1 MKKYYAIALCG
12 LITACGGGGGGGD
25 SSSGSSGGG
34 STGPVASTLSF
45 PFKAITDTERTQNT
59 FTTGTISGRSVT
71 TPVVTF
77 GGTFTENGVYSASNV
92 FSYKPIGSST
102 VTNVNASART
112 VTSTYLF
119 NNFSNG
125 SNPVSDNAT
134 NTSYYDTSGKLL
146 GAILSSGSILTT
158 DLTTSGGT
166 VPVSGKVGDQGQL
179 YTQDIVYTVFGSSS
193 KCGTE
198 TATYSVEPDTA
209 TTVIVKSVITRSI
222 TSSSCGT
229 SSTGTSYTRF
239 TQTSSKDLYI
249 DVTSDSLSIRLTYN

>member
-1 MKKYYAIALCG
+1 MKQYYTLALCA
-12 LITACGGGGGGGD
+12 LITACGGGGGGGGG
-25 SSSGSSGGG
+25 SSSGGG
-34 STGPVASTLSF
+34 STGPVVSELTF
-45 PFKAITDTERTQNT
+45 PFKAITDAERTQNSYI
-59 FTTGTISGRSVT
+59 TGTISGRSVT

-77 GGTFTENGVYSASNV
+77 GGTYTANSVYSASNV
-92 FSYKPIGSST
+92 FSYRPLGTST

-112 VTSTYLF
+112 VTSTFLY

-125 SNPVSDNAT
+125 SNPVSENGT
-134 NTSYYDTSGKLL
+134 TTSYYDTAGKLL
-146 GAILSSGSILTT
+146 GAISSTGSILST

-179 YTQDIVYTVFGSSS
+179 YTQDILYTFGGLSL

-209 TTVIVKSVITRSI
+209 TTVIVKQVITRSI

-229 SSTGTSYTRF
+229 STTATGYIRF

-249 DVTSDSLSIRLTYN
+249 DLSSSQISMRITIN